1 MARKFIRQRRGDKII
16 TRANLVY
23 EYWYA
28 DCSHT
33 FWIAPPWCPEQEC
46 PSCAPALAEYRSSL
60 MADGA
65 TDTPDEGHDT
75 PDESH
80 DTPDE
85 SNDTPVTQ
93 PVSQGTDH
101 KAS

>member
-60 MADGA
+60 AADGA
-65 TDTPDEGHDT
+65 TDRPDENHDT

-80 DTPDE
+80 DP
-85 SNDTPVTQ
+85 PIRQ